1 MNSEIY
7 SNIQQS
13 VEGLG
18 YILYDIQ
25 SLKELDEQILR
36 VYILNKDTKEAITL
50 LDCQKV
56 SKVLNY
62 YLDTNEPFGE
72 EYFLEVSSIGVER
85 ELKEPMHFYYSIGD
99 YVKIKTTKS
108 QKLKGL
114 IKDFKDNILT
124 LQIDASKKAINPN
137 KRLKKRQ
144 RLALQKEIQETT
156 FKQDDEY
163 KPNSDGD
170 VEIKYS
176 DISKART
183 YFKWQS

>member
-1 MNSEIY
+1 MNGEIY
-7 SNIQQS
+7 SNIKQS

-25 SLKELDEQILR
+25 KTKELDEQILR
-36 VYILNKDTKEAITL
+36 VYILNKDTKKAITL

-62 YLDTNEPFGE
+62 YLDTNEPFDE
-72 EYFLEVSSIGVER
+72 EYFLEVSSVGVER

-99 YVKIKTTKS
+99 NVKIKTTSS
-108 QKLKGL
+108 QKLKGC
-114 IKDFKDNILT
+114 IKEFKDNVLT
-124 LQIDASKKAINPN
+124 LHIDTNKKAINPN

-144 RLALQKEIQETT
+144 RLSLQQQMQESIIKKDGK
-156 FKQDDEY
+156 F
-163 KPNSDGD
+163 KPNSNGD

-176 DISKART
+176 DILKART
-183 YFKWQS
+183 YFKWE